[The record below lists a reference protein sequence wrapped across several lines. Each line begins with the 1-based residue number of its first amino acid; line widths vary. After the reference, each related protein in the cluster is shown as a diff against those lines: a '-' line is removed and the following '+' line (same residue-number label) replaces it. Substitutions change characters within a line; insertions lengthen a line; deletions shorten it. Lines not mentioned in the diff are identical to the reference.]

1 MCVSPF
7 MTELLIWT
15 GFGVSASIIP
25 GLLIY
30 SEFQEQRWRT
40 RPQDLKTFAKM
51 RRAFRIGSKTKL
63 IDGRRHSAVSAMR
76 QFVEEGASSAEC
88 ETIALMMRDAIAE
101 VLHESDNRTANDV
114 RGMLETLAAVAPP
127 WEAEFLEQVS
137 GSKLEGWV
145 RGDAIERLTR
155 LRGRACLD
163 VLLTL
168 ADDPPVA
175 PAVAASIASLGRA
188 AATPEVLARLQRMLG
203 ETDWA
208 PPAAARALIALGHA
222 ADPGLA
228 AHMDKFDPWTRFVV
242 RVKAAG
248 LNAPALIERLFA
260 AGIIDQAGSKSVKRS
275 MTSKMQKA
283 LDAGDGFKAVDGFLR
298 RMNAV
303 YAFDTEWDPVPD
315 YGELLKWLSWLASP
329 RLTITDIDVQSD
341 GEVCR
346 EVACK
351 VAGHPARFA
360 PQFNDDWTDLE
371 AVLGGLN
378 GALMAAGRPERFAGL
393 RSFSQDAH
401 VVVGRADGLANLVET
416 LGLPLYSNETT
427 PIAIQSAAE
436 DRAAGRI

>member
-1 MCVSPF
+1 VSPLT
-7 MTELLIWT
+7 TELLIWT
-15 GFGVSASIIP
+15 TFGLSASIIP

-30 SEFQEQRWRT
+30 SEVQEQRWRT

-51 RRAFRIGSKTKL
+51 QRAFRIGSKTKPS
-63 IDGRRHSAVSAMR
+63 DRRRHSAVSAMR
-76 QFVEEGASSAEC
+76 QFVEQGASPAER

-101 VLHESDNRTANDV
+101 VLRERDNRTANDV
-114 RGMLETLAAVAPP
+114 REMLETLAAAAPA
-127 WEAEFLEQVS
+127 WEADFVEQVS
-137 GSKLEGWV
+137 RSKLEAWV
-145 RGDAIERLTR
+145 RGEAIERLTR
-155 LRGRACLD
+155 LRGLASLD
-163 VLLTL
+163 VLLRL

-175 PAVAASIASLGRA
+175 PAAAASIATLGRA
-188 AATPEVLARLQRMLG
+188 AATPEVLSRLRRMLG

-228 AHMDKFDPWTRFVV
+228 AHMDKFDPWTRFVM

-260 AGIIDQAGSKSVKRS
+260 AGIIDEASRKSAKRS

-283 LDAGDGFKAVDGFLR
+283 LDAGDGFKAVEGFLR
-298 RMNAV
+298 RMSAV
-303 YAFDTEWDPVPD
+303 YSFDTEWNPVPD

-346 EVACK
+346 EVTCK

-378 GALMAAGRPERFAGL
+378 GALAAAGRPERFADL
-393 RSFSQDAH
+393 RAFSQVAH

-416 LGLPLYSNETT
+416 LGLPLHSNETT
-427 PIAIQSAAE
+427 PIVIQSAAA
-436 DRAAGRI
+436 DRAARQI